1 MTPLLDLRIT
11 VDYPNKPAA
20 LRELALWMQ
29 AGETLGLA
37 GESGSGKSTLALAI
51 LGLLHHKGGRIRGE
65 IQFDGRDL
73 VRLSNREFRCVRG
86 REIALVPQSPLAS
99 LNPALRIGAQIE
111 EAWNAHRKDGDWKHR
126 VRELFDLVSL
136 PAGDDFL
143 GRYPRQLSVGQG
155 QRVLIAMAVLHSP
168 KLLIADE
175 PTSALDAITQA
186 EILDLFARLNRELR
200 MGILFISHDLESVAC
215 LCERIAVLHH
225 GQVVE
230 QGPTADVFEHPQHEY
245 THALLDAR
253 PALRLRSLG
262 RLAEAVGTRPSD
274 TYDNS
279 VSSTSFSTRIE

>member
-11 VDYPNKPAA
+11 VDYPNKRAA
-20 LRELALWMQ
+20 LRDLALWMQ
-29 AGETLGLA
+29 PGETLGLA

-51 LGLLHHKGGRIRGE
+51 LGLLHHKGGRIKGE

-73 VRLSNREFRCVRG
+73 VRLSNRELRSIRG

-99 LNPALRIGAQIE
+99 LNPALRIGPQIE

-126 VRELFDLVSL
+126 VQELFDLVRL

-168 KLLIADE
+168 HLLIADE

-186 EILDLFARLNRELR
+186 EILDLFACLNRELG

-230 QGPTADVFEHPQHEY
+230 QGRTSEVFERPQHEY
-245 THALLDAR
+245 TRALLNAR
-253 PALRLRSLG
+253 P
-262 RLAEAVGTRPSD
+262 TWCMPSACRVH
-274 TYDNS
+274 NP
-279 VSSTSFSTRIE
+279 VNA